1 MPLTMRRGEPN
12 RKANLATARFI
23 PLLLVGIIGYTT
35 WVVTDLVAIK
45 YLIRPNPDL
54 GVKKRPGVA
63 AAILAIHYII
73 LTILLICYGRLV
85 QTIVTNPGLVP
96 RGPQWYVEEERKAK
110 QEFKSEKNSTD
121 TDSGLEYG
129 KNQAALRPDDAV
141 FRVQEFWHRDVFLC
155 NFDGRPPFCSHCYN
169 FKPDRAHHCS
179 ELGRCV
185 YKMDHFCPWVGGIVS
200 ETSFKY
206 FIQFTFWTS
215 CFTTHILVF
224 MAYFFAERQKQN
236 GFINVHWI
244 LTIAFA
250 GLFFIFGN
258 GMCSSSLQFA
268 LQNTTTI
275 ENLSK
280 KSYVWFVA
288 VHMPEQVLQKYYA
301 SGRND
306 LRLITHPR
314 PASEQL
320 QMLQQNGGGPP
331 SSAQSFTHTVGPSAP
346 AAAHITST
354 STGAPHLAMQN
365 GAPPP
370 MTRTFAILESKPGQS
385 PFFVSHWTNFRE
397 VMGYTIFDWFAPVRA
412 SPCTNHADPES
423 MYKTGG
429 ALHAMKEEAGILED
443 EPRKR
448 HRSRTRRRRKKR
460 RSSAAGGD
468 DHI

>member
-1 MPLTMRRGEPN
+1 MPLAMRRGEPN
-12 RKANLATARFI
+12 RKANIATARFI

-45 YLIRPNPDL
+45 YLIHPDPGL
-54 GVKKRPGVA
+54 GVKKRPGIA

-110 QEFKSEKNSTD
+110 QRFESEKDSTD
-121 TDSGLEYG
+121 TDSGHGYG
-129 KNQAALRPDDAV
+129 KIRAAPRPDAAAY
-141 FRVQEFWHRDVFLC
+141 RVQEFWHKDVFLC

-215 CFTTHILVF
+215 CFTTHILIF
-224 MAYFFAERQKQN
+224 TAYFFAERQRRD
-236 GFINVHWI
+236 GFVNVHWI

-258 GMCSSSLQFA
+258 GMCSSSMQFA

-275 ENLSK
+275 ENLGK

-288 VHMPEQVLQKYYA
+288 VHIPEPMLQKYYA

-320 QMLQQNGGGPP
+320 QVLTQNGVDPP
-331 SSAQSFTHTVGPSAP
+331 SSARSFSHTVDPTPP
-346 AAAHITST
+346 ATAHIPS
-354 STGAPHLAMQN
+354 SSAGSPHLAMEN

-370 MTRTFAILESKPGQS
+370 ITRTFTILESKPGQS
-385 PFFVSHWTNFRE
+385 PFYVSGWTNFRE
-397 VMGYTIFDWFAPVRA
+397 VMGYHIFDWFAPVRA
-412 SPCTNHADPES
+412 SPCTDHDNPES
-423 MYKTGG
+423 MYKTGSV
-429 ALHAMKEEAGILED
+429 LYEMKKEAGILED
-443 EPRKR
+443 ELRKR
-448 HRSRTRRRRKKR
+448 HRGRSRRRRKRR
-460 RSSAAGGD
+460 RSSAAQSD
-468 DHI
+468 SHV